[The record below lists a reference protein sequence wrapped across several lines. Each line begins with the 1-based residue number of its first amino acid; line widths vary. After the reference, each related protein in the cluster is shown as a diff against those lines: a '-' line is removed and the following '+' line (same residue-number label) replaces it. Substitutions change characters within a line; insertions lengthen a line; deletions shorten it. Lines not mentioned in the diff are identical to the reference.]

1 MRVRRPS
8 EHRFDGRGQALV
20 EFALVFPL
28 FVLLLMSII
37 TFGLY
42 VFYNQQLQNAARE
55 AARFAAVNSST
66 AQCPVVSQ
74 INPIGPLLPGG
85 GPAGPYSRCDA
96 PELGWPKMTAA
107 ARSKV
112 WGIAPTFVS
121 LSACWSG
128 YIDPATT
135 PPNAD
140 VMPTSTGAT
149 FADCTI
155 SGVNPR
161 TSPDALTCP
170 ASATIPSPGGVDSGH
185 ADGDD
190 KASDLAYGNTEH
202 YPTTV
207 TVYAC
212 FNWRPPMA
220 GFVFIPDQIPL
231 RAVITEALQRQQ

>member
-1 MRVRRPS
+1 MRLTLMSGRWRA
-8 EHRFDGRGQALV
+8 GRGQALV

-55 AARFAAVNSST
+55 GARYAAVHSST
-66 AQCPVVSQ
+66 AQRPTVSW
-74 INPIGPLLPGG
+74 INPIGSNRPGSY
-85 GPAGPYSRCDA
+85 ARFDA
-96 PELGWPKMTAA
+96 PENGWPDMTGA

-112 WGIAPTFVS
+112 WGMAPNQVS

-140 VMPTSTGAT
+140 VIPTAPGAT

-155 SGVNPR
+155 NGVNPR
-161 TSPDALTCP
+161 TNPGGLACP
-170 ASATIPSPGGVDSGH
+170 APATTPSAGGVDSGH

-190 KASDLAYGNTEH
+190 KASDLAYSNTQH

-207 TVYAC
+207 TVYTC
-212 FNWRPPMA
+212 FNWTPPMA
-220 GFVFIPDQIPL
+220 GFVFIPNQIPL
-231 RAVITEALQRQQ
+231 RAVITEVLQRQQ

>member
-1 MRVRRPS
+1 MRLTHLARHQGAS
-8 EHRFDGRGQALV
+8 RGQALA

-55 AARFAAVNSST
+55 AARYAAVHSST
-66 AQCPVVSQ
+66 AVCPTVSR

-85 GPAGPYSRCDA
+85 GTGGSYSRCDA
-96 PELGWPKMTAA
+96 PEGGWPYMTGA
-107 ARSKV
+107 ARSKI
-112 WGIAPTFVS
+112 WGIAPNFVS

-128 YIDPATT
+128 YVDPATT

-140 VMPTSTGAT
+140 VMPTAPGAIFT
-149 FADCTI
+149 DCTI
-155 SGVNPR
+155 SAVNPR
-161 TSPDALTCP
+161 TSPDALACP
-170 ASATIPSPGGVDSGH
+170 APATIPSTGGVDSGH

-220 GFVFIPDQIPL
+220 GFVFIPNQIPL

>member
-1 MRVRRPS
+1 MRLTGPAACLR
-8 EHRFDGRGQALV
+8 DGRGQALV

-28 FVLLLMSII
+28 FLLLLMSII

-55 AARFAAVNSST
+55 GARYAAVHSST
-66 AQCPVVSQ
+66 AQTPTGSW
-74 INPIGPLLPGG
+74 INPSGPNRSDSYALVGTRPV
-85 GPAGPYSRCDA
+85 DA
-96 PELGWPKMTAA
+96 PENGWPDMTGA
-107 ARSKV
+107 ARSKI
-112 WGIAPTFVS
+112 WGIAPNQVS

-128 YIDPATT
+128 YIDPTTT

-140 VMPTSTGAT
+140 VLPTAPGAV

-155 SGVNPR
+155 NGINPR
-161 TSPDALTCP
+161 TSPNSLGCP
-170 ASATIPSPGGVDSGH
+170 APVTNPSPGGFDSGH

-190 KASDLAYGNTEH
+190 KASDLAYANTQH

-212 FNWRPPMA
+212 FNWTPPMA
-220 GFVFIPDQIPL
+220 GFVFIPNQIPL
-231 RAVITEALQRQQ
+231 RAAITEVLQRQQ

>member
-1 MRVRRPS
+1 MRSIGAARPRW
-8 EHRFDGRGQALV
+8 EARGQALV

-28 FVLLLMSII
+28 FLLLLMSII

-55 AARFAAVNSST
+55 AARYAAVHSST
-66 AQCPVVSQ
+66 AQRPTVSW
-74 INPIGPLLPGG
+74 IDPIGPNRPETYAQVGTR
-85 GPAGPYSRCDA
+85 PVDA
-96 PELGWPKMTAA
+96 PENGWPDMTGA
-107 ARSKV
+107 ARSKI
-112 WGIAPTFVS
+112 WGIAPNQVS

-128 YIDPATT
+128 YIDPSTT

-140 VMPTSTGAT
+140 VMPRVPGAV

-155 SGVNPR
+155 NGVNPR
-161 TSPDALTCP
+161 TSPDALGCP
-170 ASATIPSPGGVDSGH
+170 APITIPSAGGFDSGH

-190 KASDLAYGNTEH
+190 KASDLAYSNNEH

-212 FNWRPPMA
+212 FNWTPPMA
-220 GFVFIPDQIPL
+220 GFVFIPNQIPL
-231 RAVITEALQRQQ
+231 RAVITEVLQRQQ

>member
-1 MRVRRPS
+1 MRLTHLPRRYDS
-8 EHRFDGRGQALV
+8 YRGQALA

-55 AARFAAVNSST
+55 AARYAAVHSST
-66 AQCPVVSQ
+66 AVCPTVSR
-74 INPIGPLLPGG
+74 IDPIDTLLPGG
-85 GPAGPYSRCDA
+85 GSGGPYSRCDA
-96 PELGWPKMTAA
+96 PEGGWPNMTGA

-112 WGIAPTFVS
+112 WGIAPNLVS

-128 YIDPATT
+128 YIDPSTT
-135 PPNAD
+135 PPNPD
-140 VMPTSTGAT
+140 VMPTALGAT

-155 SGVNPR
+155 SRVDPR
-161 TSPDALTCP
+161 TSPDALACP
-170 ASATIPSPGGVDSGH
+170 APATIPSVDGKH

-190 KASDLAYGNTEH
+190 KASDLAYANTEH

-212 FNWRPPMA
+212 FNWTPPMA
-220 GFVFIPDQIPL
+220 GFVFIPNQIPL
-231 RAVITEALQRQQ
+231 RAVITEVLQRQQ

>member
-1 MRVRRPS
+1 MRMTRRRRVPGG
-8 EHRFDGRGQALV
+8 GRGQALV
-20 EFALVFPL
+20 EFALVFPI

-55 AARFAAVNSST
+55 GARFAAVHTST
-66 AQCPVVSQ
+66 AQCPTVSR

-85 GPAGPYSRCDA
+85 GPDGPYWRCDA
-96 PELGWPKMTAA
+96 PENGWPRMTGA

-112 WGIAPTFVS
+112 WGMAPTSISVT
-121 LSACWSG
+121 ACWSG
-128 YIDPATT
+128 YVDPATT

-140 VMPTSTGAT
+140 VQPTAAGAT
-149 FADCTI
+149 FTDCTI
-155 SGVNPR
+155 NGVNPR
-161 TSPDALTCP
+161 TSPDAVGCP
-170 ASATIPSPGGVDSGH
+170 APATVPSPGGVNSGH

-190 KASDLAYGNTEH
+190 KASDLAYGNSAH

-212 FNWRPPMA
+212 FNWTPPMA
-220 GFVFIPDQIPL
+220 GFVFIPNQIPL